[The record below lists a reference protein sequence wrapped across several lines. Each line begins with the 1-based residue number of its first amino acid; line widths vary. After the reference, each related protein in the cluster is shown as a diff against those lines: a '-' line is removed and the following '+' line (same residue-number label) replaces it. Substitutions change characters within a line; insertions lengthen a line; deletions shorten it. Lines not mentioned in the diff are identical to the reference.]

1 MAKNAGKKVGT
12 RKQNG
17 GSNKTL
23 TEGRKF
29 VRSRVL
35 QPALEPLSNTVSS
48 NPTVP
53 GTSDHLELSPLTKTS
68 HFRLSTRPMLRSSV
82 VMLST
87 SQNHRISSIIILV
100 NNMNGQHVK
109 ENTPPTYPQRQKPTP
124 GILVFAKL
132 AFLDSKVTRCYGCG
146 YSLKPDGTI
155 PDPPDDLVLTTRQVS
170 NKRHQIFQMCTT
182 ISTHSASG

>member
-17 GSNKTL
+17 SSNKTL

-29 VRSRVL
+29 VRSRIL

-82 VMLST
+82 VVLST
-87 SQNHRISSIIILV
+87 SQNHR
-100 NNMNGQHVK
+100 M
-109 ENTPPTYPQRQKPTP
+109 YPQRPKPTP
-124 GILVFAKL
+124 GIFVFARH

>member
-100 NNMNGQHVK
+100 NNMNASKSKKTHRPCTLSVQSLHQESLFSPDMRFWTARLHDVMDVA
-109 ENTPPTYPQRQKPTP
+109 TP
-124 GILVFAKL
+124 
-132 AFLDSKVTRCYGCG
+132 
-146 YSLKPDGTI
+146 
-155 PDPPDDLVLTTRQVS
+155 
-170 NKRHQIFQMCTT
+170 
-182 ISTHSASG
+182 